1 VCVCVWNRAYGIGH
15 MEQGTDLSEF
25 QNLSVF
31 SNVVKDLRTSNTI
44 VLIPGDLLG
53 VCVTSILDKGVTVIE
68 LLNRIGVDI
77 VTLGSSEANV
87 PPELLAQRMSD
98 FKGKCLNSNLPHL
111 PHQMPEY
118 EIVQV
123 RGPGGSMRKV
133 GLVGICTHCNPV
145 GTSGEAWKTSLPA
158 VEAVTRLQK
167 KLVEEFG
174 CDVVVPITNQIMFVD
189 EALAREVGD
198 LPLIIGV
205 CVFVCVRALVC
216 VVVCVCVCV
225 CVLYIIL
232 YIYIYIYI
240 YRRARPRTSSAHHS
254 GRPRE
259 QENNNRQG
267 RPTPQPLCS
276 YRSRLGSRGRT
287 A

>member
-1 VCVCVWNRAYGIGH
+1 
-15 MEQGTDLSEF
+15 LSEF

-31 SNVVKDLRTSNTI
+31 SNVVKDLRTTNTI
-44 VLIPGDLLG
+44 VLIPGDMLG

-87 PPELLAQRMSD
+87 PPELLAQRISD

-145 GTSGEAWKTSLPA
+145 GTGGEAWKTSLPA
-158 VEAVTRLQK
+158 VEAVARLRK

-174 CDVVVPITNQIMFVD
+174 CDVVVPITNQIMFMD
-189 EALAREVGD
+189 EALAREVHD

-205 CVFVCVRALVC
+205 CVCACVR
-216 VVVCVCVCV
+216 VCVCVCV
-225 CVLYIIL
+225 CVYYICMYVCLYICM
-232 YIYIYIYI
+232 YVCIYIYNIYT
-240 YRRARPRTSSAHHS
+240 YTY
-254 GRPRE
+254 
-259 QENNNRQG
+259 
-267 RPTPQPLCS
+267 T
-276 YRSRLGSRGRT
+276 YT
-287 A
+287 